1 MMGQANHTLPA
12 PLSESVPDIFPSLDA
27 AVLKTLDKD
36 PTERF
41 LEFSLFLEVIQ
52 SVLSPPPS
60 FPLAHAVSSH
70 KNRAISRPVRSTKVG
85 GMTFPLGKRAAS
97 PDPASESP
105 EASVIAP
112 RNEFEE
118 ETPMNPFSIPQI
130 ETHEERE
137 IHPLSK
143 QVASSGKPY
152 QIPFPFPGEVY
163 LLAERESEKRVDD
176 RLINKSLIE
185 EGNILRT
192 IKYKNGNI
200 YKKQSVL
207 PVLDDVP
214 EYDFSDFVEDE
225 VLNQED
231 YQDVENETST
241 HNYAGSEKRK
251 LFNGNHGIIDVLLV
265 WSDRRRVRGLV
276 LLISAVMAL
285 TVYIFW
291 SSVSA
296 THDTDL
302 HIVNKTQNAI
312 PQATSVSMDQIPLQ
326 VADTPT
332 VQPSATKDPTVQPS
346 ATKDPTVQPV
356 VKAPVTTIAPIEYPK
371 KAAPTP
377 TPTLTP
383 TPTPTPTPTDAS
395 ITYEAESSQN
405 TLAGGARIISCSNCS
420 GGYRVGYI
428 GLGSSNQNGTLQF
441 NNINKADAGTYTLT
455 LYYSNGSNSNKN
467 EYISVNGGS
476 AIIFT
481 GSPTGG
487 FDKFA
492 TAGIAITLHGGENTI
507 EFYNPEGEAPDIDKI
522 II

>member
-1 MMGQANHTLPA
+1 
-12 PLSESVPDIFPSLDA
+12 
-27 AVLKTLDKD
+27 
-36 PTERF
+36 
-41 LEFSLFLEVIQ
+41 
-52 SVLSPPPS
+52 
-60 FPLAHAVSSH
+60 
-70 KNRAISRPVRSTKVG
+70 
-85 GMTFPLGKRAAS
+85 
-97 PDPASESP
+97 
-105 EASVIAP
+105 
-112 RNEFEE
+112 
-118 ETPMNPFSIPQI
+118 
-130 ETHEERE
+130 
-137 IHPLSK
+137 
-143 QVASSGKPY
+143 
-152 QIPFPFPGEVY
+152 
-163 LLAERESEKRVDD
+163 
-176 RLINKSLIE
+176 
-185 EGNILRT
+185 
-192 IKYKNGNI
+192 
-200 YKKQSVL
+200 
-207 PVLDDVP
+207 
-214 EYDFSDFVEDE
+214 
-225 VLNQED
+225 
-231 YQDVENETST
+231 
-241 HNYAGSEKRK
+241 
-251 LFNGNHGIIDVLLV
+251 
-265 WSDRRRVRGLV
+265 
-276 LLISAVMAL
+276 MAL